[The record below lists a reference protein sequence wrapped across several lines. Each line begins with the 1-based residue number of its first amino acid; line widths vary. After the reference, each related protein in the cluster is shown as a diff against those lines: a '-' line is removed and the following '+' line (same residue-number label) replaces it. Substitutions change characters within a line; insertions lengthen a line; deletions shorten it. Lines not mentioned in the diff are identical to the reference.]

1 MPFKQSGR
9 ATIVGS
15 CSRGSTGQPYLYR
28 FDNGMS
34 FRVSTKRVYLP
45 DTHRSRASAS
55 SPTSRSSRRSR
66 TSRKIGTSSLKRLW
80 RVRRIDDAA

>member
-45 DTHRSRASAS
+45 DGSPFEGVGILPDVTIEPTVADLKEDRDVVLEAALARAQD
-55 SPTSRSSRRSR
+55 R
-66 TSRKIGTSSLKRLW
+66 
-80 RVRRIDDAA
+80 